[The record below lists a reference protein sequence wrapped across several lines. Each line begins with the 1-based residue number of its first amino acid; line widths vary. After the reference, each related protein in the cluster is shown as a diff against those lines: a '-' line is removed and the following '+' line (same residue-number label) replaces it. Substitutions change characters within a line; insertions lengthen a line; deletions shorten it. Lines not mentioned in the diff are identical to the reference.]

1 MRIDEELM
9 EIWLNEV
16 CDKVYVVVVI
26 ATTLLLKLGAESM
39 TGHLGNMFRGAELFS

>member
-26 ATTLLLKLGAESM
+26 ATTLLLKLGARVHDWTSRE
-39 TGHLGNMFRGAELFS
+39 HV